1 MSKELDKLIEQVL
14 LEKITNNL
22 VSPPADVY
30 SGLTND
36 RAEDDKKDIENWAK
50 LGVPKSARRKASD
63 QFASLAAKAGKR
75 EKLEVPDLE
84 AAIKTMVDKIASGD
98 DFDDEE
104 KLANQAIERL
114 RSTREPVADK
124 DIRKAVNQMIRDYVL
139 GSVEQGDPNAAGKVK
154 ELTSAITSYID
165 KLADQRVS
173 AFAGQQMPL
182 RSLETSEK
190 EFTGYYDEDENWIP
204 AKMPKASPYLVDLF
218 SGIDGDSIQSKLKS
232 ISDFS
237 QAAQKETLANWAEGK
252 NEFAPFIYAKVLSFL
267 AEEIKKTGATEAGFQ
282 FERWIALL
290 LSLPVAGAEQGA
302 ADNLGK
308 IGADVVYTSAKLYTD
323 IYGENS
329 PSQAKDKLLTTTDSG
344 KNKIYYFIAQKETG
358 GSEGGQEGK
367 VQGFHFIDAINLYM
381 VEISENMSKQKDASF
396 EKAMDA
402 FMDKEGKERKGPYG
416 TLEGRFVYDN
426 GTKRTKP
433 WELKTKVQKKK
444 VSENQAVL
452 TPQDESLA
460 GNVEAFKFATIYLP
474 QGKVKENQLETT
486 AEFLANSVGKIQN
499 QPITQAIMNAATSL
513 KNIEANTD
521 SYVGQSKQ
529 KKGSATQYIKKIT
542 DDYVGLK
549 DLYNQIFNYGE
560 KGSDRDSS
568 ELYLENS
575 KSTLDQLIE
584 AIVKEK
590 LLK

>member
-1 MSKELDKLIEQVL
+1 MSKELKKLIEQVL
-14 LEKITNNL
+14 AEKITNKL
-22 VSPPADVY
+22 VSPEDELYDTSTRVPAD
-30 SGLTND
+30 
-36 RAEDDKKDIENWAK
+36 DKESNIQNWNK
-50 LGVPKSARRKASD
+50 LGVAKSNVRKGD
-63 QFASLAAKAGKR
+63 Y
-75 EKLEVPDLE
+75 
-84 AAIKTMVDKIASGD
+84 IKPY
-98 DFDDEE
+98 E
-104 KLANQAIERL
+104 KLASKESPANELSWDDVESTINKMITGKRFSKDDKERFKTL
-114 RSTREPVADK
+114 KWMQNRPELKKEIDSIIQKV
-124 DIRKAVNQMIRDYVL
+124 VL
-139 GSVEQGDPNAAGKVK
+139 GSVEQGDPNAAGKVRD
-154 ELTSAITSYID
+154 LTSKITSYID
-165 KLADQRVS
+165 KLPDQRVS
-173 AFAGQQMPL
+173 AFASQQMPL

-190 EFTGYYDEDENWIP
+190 EFTGYYDENKNWIP
-204 AKMPKASPYLVDLF
+204 AKMPKVSPYLVDLF
-218 SGIDGDSIQSKLKS
+218 SSVEGDSIQAKLES

-237 QAAQKETLANWAEGK
+237 KHALDKTLGEWAKGK
-252 NEFAPFIYAKVLSFL
+252 NEFAPFTYAKVLNFL

-308 IGADVVYTSAKLYTD
+308 IGADVVYTSAKLYAD

-344 KNKIYYFIAQKETG
+344 KNKIYYFIAHKETG
-358 GSEGGQEGK
+358 GSEGGQGGK

-396 EKAMDA
+396 EEAMDA
-402 FMDKEGKERKGPYG
+402 LMEKEGSDRRGPYG
-416 TLEGRFVYDN
+416 TLEGRFVFDN

-433 WELKTKVQKKK
+433 WELKIKVQKKK

-452 TPQDESLA
+452 TPQDKSLA

-474 QGKVKENQLETT
+474 QGKVEENQLETT
-486 AEFLANSVGKIQN
+486 AEFLANRVGEIQN

-542 DDYVGLK
+542 DDYIGLK